1 MTEPVTPK
9 QTRLERGY
17 SLAEELA
24 NSITHGLGALL
35 SVAGLTLLVTYAA
48 LQNDIWR
55 VVSFSVYGT
64 TLILLFL
71 ASTLYHS
78 FQHSRTKQVFKLLDH
93 CAIYLL
99 IAGTY
104 TPFLLV
110 SIRGT
115 TGWILFA
122 VIWLLALTGIVF
134 KLVFPGRFHKAAV
147 ATYLLMGWLA
157 VIASKELIAKLSLGG
172 MVWLAAGGLSYSL
185 GVIFYV
191 WNRLPFNHAI
201 WHLFVLG
208 GSICHFFAVY
218 LYVLPSTPG

>member
-1 MTEPVTPK
+1 MTGLTSPGKTI
-9 QTRLERGY
+9 LEKGY
-17 SLAEELA
+17 SLAEEIA

-48 LQNDIWR
+48 WQNDVWR
-55 VVSFSVYGT
+55 VVSFSVYGS

-78 FQHSRTKQVFKLLDH
+78 FQHSHTKRVFKLLDH

-110 SIRGT
+110 SMRGT
-115 TGWILFA
+115 TGWILFTI
-122 VIWLLALTGIVF
+122 IWLLALFGIVF
-134 KLVFPGRFHKAAV
+134 KLMFKHRFKKLSI
-147 ATYLLMGWLA
+147 ATYILMGWLV
-157 VIASKELIAKLSLGG
+157 VIASKELAANLSMGG
-172 MVWLAAGGLSYSL
+172 MAWVIAGGLTYTL

-191 WNRLPFNHAI
+191 WKKLPFNHAI

-208 GSICHFFAVY
+208 GSICHFFAIY
-218 LYVLPSTPG
+218 LYVLPPSP